1 LKIKRIGIMLL
12 TVIVAVLAAIAAPA
26 RWYWGKCMLDDQ
38 FKVVPT
44 RAAMAV
50 NSQQVRDATLTI
62 TQSASGTFAVAVQL
76 LGENGDALTTDAM
89 VGYYLS
95 TDATGDTMAV
105 TSTDVT
111 SLGAGTDGTIMEDNV
126 SGNVW
131 GRMKS
136 ETDGDIDVDIVVP
149 ADKTVYLN
157 LIMPDGHIVHSAIM
171 TYGM

>member
-1 LKIKRIGIMLL
+1 
-12 TVIVAVLAAIAAPA
+12 
-26 RWYWGKCMLDDQ
+26 
-38 FKVVPT
+38 
-44 RAAMAV
+44 MAV
-50 NSQQVRDATLTI
+50 NSQQVVDATMVV

-76 LGENGDALTTDAM
+76 LGTNGLALTTDAV
-89 VGYYLS
+89 VGYHLS
-95 TDATGDTMAV
+95 TDATGDVMAV

-111 SLGAGTDGTIMEDNV
+111 TLAAGTDGTIMEDDV

-136 ETDGDIDVDIVVP
+136 ETNGDIDVAIVVP

-157 LIMPDGHIVHSAIM
+157 LTMPDGRIVHSTVM

>member
-1 LKIKRIGIMLL
+1 
-12 TVIVAVLAAIAAPA
+12 
-26 RWYWGKCMLDDQ
+26 
-38 FKVVPT
+38 
-44 RAAMAV
+44 MAV
-50 NSQQVRDATLTI
+50 NSQQVVDATMTI

-76 LGENGDALTTDAM
+76 LGTNGLALTTDAV
-89 VGYYLS
+89 VGYHLS
-95 TDATGDTMAV
+95 TDATGDVMAV

-111 SLGAGTDGTIMEDNV
+111 TLAAGTDGTIMEDDV

-136 ETDGDIDVDIVVP
+136 ETDGDIDVAIVVP

-157 LIMPDGHIVHSAIM
+157 LTMPDGRVVHSAVM